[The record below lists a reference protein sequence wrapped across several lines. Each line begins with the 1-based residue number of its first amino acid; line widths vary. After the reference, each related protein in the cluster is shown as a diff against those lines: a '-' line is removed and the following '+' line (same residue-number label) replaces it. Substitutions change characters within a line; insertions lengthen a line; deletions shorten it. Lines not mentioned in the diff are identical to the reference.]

1 MPQECTGKAVHELYA
16 FLLKQGTYSGS
27 TASFAWHR
35 RHDRDSG
42 TEPLCKSFI
51 FKSYVSQ
58 AVQELRSCAKDAKTL
73 LSQRE
78 MPQRGWSE
86 VMLIKGY
93 RGELSTGGH
102 CPRSRL
108 ERAR

>member
-1 MPQECTGKAVHELYA
+1 MDPPLHLHGTGAMIETQEL
-16 FLLKQGTYSGS
+16 
-27 TASFAWHR
+27 
-35 RHDRDSG
+35 
-42 TEPLCKSFI
+42 EPLCKSFI

>member
-1 MPQECTGKAVHELYA
+1 MIETQEL
-16 FLLKQGTYSGS
+16 
-27 TASFAWHR
+27 
-35 RHDRDSG
+35 
-42 TEPLCKSFI
+42 EPLCKSFI

-93 RGELSTGGH
+93 RGCLLYTSPS
-102 CPRSRL
+102 PRD
-108 ERAR
+108 